1 MPQFS
6 KHGGKMDSRELV
18 VNPKPECQM
27 VIRVMAQ
34 EHLKTKKQTSR
45 SDVLTR
51 RHQGTL
57 PRSAFLGR
65 VVDR

>member
-6 KHGGKMDSRELV
+6 KHGEKTDSRELV
-18 VNPKPECQM
+18 VNPKPEFQNGY
-27 VIRVMAQ
+27 Q
-34 EHLKTKKQTSR
+34 GNGSGTSEDEETNFKI
-45 SDVLTR
+45 DVLTG

-65 VVDR
+65 VVDG